1 MCVNYKLLTVTFA
14 AHVKLVKKNKNN
26 VTQVQKYEV
35 HLGYLG
41 LNVEK
46 YGWWKALTINS
57 LQIQADSCYYYYNV

>member
-46 YGWWKALTINS
+46 IWLVESVN
-57 LQIQADSCYYYYNV
+57 N